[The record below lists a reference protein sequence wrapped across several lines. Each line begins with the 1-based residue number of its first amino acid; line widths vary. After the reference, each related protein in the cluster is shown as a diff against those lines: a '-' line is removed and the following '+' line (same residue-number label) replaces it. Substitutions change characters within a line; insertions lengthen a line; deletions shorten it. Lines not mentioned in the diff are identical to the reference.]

1 MPQNSSPKPSVV
13 YKNNDNQSPDQR
25 NSDTGFYSGF
35 NKYVAISAKLLVGLL
50 ILWTV
55 TNSKDSAEKLLE
67 IQAYTI
73 SHFGGW
79 YIYVTAFYLIT
90 CLALAVIP
98 RTGRIK
104 LGKDDEKP
112 EFSNFSWFSMMFGAG
127 VGVGM
132 LTYATGEPIFHFQSN
147 PDVLKGATQA
157 LSENNIAAT
166 YKWTLLHYGLTP
178 WAAYGIVG
186 MALAY
191 FSYNKGMPLTMRSA
205 LTPLFGKY
213 TNGVLGNIIDVIA
226 ILATIIG
233 VGVTIGLGVKQFV
246 FGAFYI
252 SDASWILDEDGQPT
266 LTSLYIALAIVTLA
280 SMLSALSG
288 VGRGIKWLSNL
299 NMVLSVFLL
308 LFFLF
313 FGSALF
319 ALKWGAIGMLE
330 YIKELPIMSF
340 TVWPDDGTE
349 LGKSLFDW
357 QGAWTI
363 YYWAWWIA
371 FAPFVGIFLCRVS
384 RGRSIREYVLGA
396 IIVPSLMCF
405 TWFFLAGGAALDL
418 ELSGIAKRALVD
430 ADLSSRLFVTVQ
442 LILNS
447 QRAVIMSAIIVVLLL
462 TYLITSADSAIL
474 VVNTIAAS
482 SERPKNYNKMII
494 IWSLILGGIIAALL
508 NVGGLGAL
516 QAAMIVGALPFSV
529 VMALM
534 TLSLIKAFAFDHY
547 KK

>member
-166 YKWTLLHYGLTP
+166 YKWTLFHYGLTP

-191 FSYNKGMPLTMRSA
+191 FSYNKGMPA
-205 LTPLFGKY
+205 HNAIGAYPIIWQVHQWGVGKY
-213 TNGVLGNIIDVIA
+213 
-226 ILATIIG
+226 
-233 VGVTIGLGVKQFV
+233 
-246 FGAFYI
+246 Y
-252 SDASWILDEDGQPT
+252 
-266 LTSLYIALAIVTLA
+266 
-280 SMLSALSG
+280 
-288 VGRGIKWLSNL
+288 
-299 NMVLSVFLL
+299 
-308 LFFLF
+308 
-313 FGSALF
+313 
-319 ALKWGAIGMLE
+319 
-330 YIKELPIMSF
+330 
-340 TVWPDDGTE
+340 
-349 LGKSLFDW
+349 
-357 QGAWTI
+357 
-363 YYWAWWIA
+363 
-371 FAPFVGIFLCRVS
+371 
-384 RGRSIREYVLGA
+384 
-396 IIVPSLMCF
+396 
-405 TWFFLAGGAALDL
+405 
-418 ELSGIAKRALVD
+418 
-430 ADLSSRLFVTVQ
+430 
-442 LILNS
+442 
-447 QRAVIMSAIIVVLLL
+447 
-462 TYLITSADSAIL
+462 
-474 VVNTIAAS
+474 
-482 SERPKNYNKMII
+482 
-494 IWSLILGGIIAALL
+494 
-508 NVGGLGAL
+508 
-516 QAAMIVGALPFSV
+516 
-529 VMALM
+529 
-534 TLSLIKAFAFDHY
+534 
-547 KK
+547 